1 MRKVRTTVTL
11 DEDVLRWV
19 RVRAARQGKGDSQVI
34 EESLRR
40 DLGLDLLERLWDK
53 NRLGEDDAMKLAIE
67 AQHRTRPRR
76 RKWLRAVLDPNVL
89 ISALLAPTGVPAAL
103 LKRWLDGDF
112 ELVVSEQLLAE
123 LRRPLTY
130 PKLRSHISVDEA
142 EAFIELL
149 QRSGTIAPDAT
160 SRPRISRDPGDDYL
174 LALARSTA
182 AVLVSGDEDLLEVRD
197 APVESPRSFMS
208 KLTPL

>member
-53 NRLGEDDAMKLAIE
+53 NRMGEDDAMRLAIE

-76 RKWLRAVLDPNVL
+76 RK
-89 ISALLAPTGVPAAL
+89 
-103 LKRWLDGDF
+103 
-112 ELVVSEQLLAE
+112 
-123 LRRPLTY
+123 
-130 PKLRSHISVDEA
+130 
-142 EAFIELL
+142 
-149 QRSGTIAPDAT
+149 
-160 SRPRISRDPGDDYL
+160 
-174 LALARSTA
+174 
-182 AVLVSGDEDLLEVRD
+182 
-197 APVESPRSFMS
+197 
-208 KLTPL
+208 

>member
-53 NRLGEDDAMKLAIE
+53 NRMGEADAMRLAIE

-76 RKWLRAVLDPNVL
+76 RK
-89 ISALLAPTGVPAAL
+89 
-103 LKRWLDGDF
+103 
-112 ELVVSEQLLAE
+112 
-123 LRRPLTY
+123 
-130 PKLRSHISVDEA
+130 
-142 EAFIELL
+142 
-149 QRSGTIAPDAT
+149 
-160 SRPRISRDPGDDYL
+160 
-174 LALARSTA
+174 
-182 AVLVSGDEDLLEVRD
+182 
-197 APVESPRSFMS
+197 
-208 KLTPL
+208 